1 MLGSEKPNFGATE
14 EAETWDNLAV
24 PRMSLGDHV
33 TVSPQTKGA

>member
-24 PRMSLGDHV
+24 PHMSLGDHH
-33 TVSPQTKGA
+33 SPQTKGA